1 MNRVLM
7 WLICLCGIFIL
18 TGGDAFAQYDQ
29 AKCPPKQKSWK
40 VRKSLIKFPE
50 LVEQQKEKER
60 TAKQVKTQKSIPEKE
75 EKTASV
81 KSGRKQLFSSDR
93 RRNARLQKVDNKN
106 VASTKCPK

>member
-1 MNRVLM
+1 MKLLLT
-7 WLICLCGIFIL
+7 WLICIGVLVVIS
-18 TGGDAFAQYDQ
+18 GGDLFAQYNQ

-60 TAKQVKTQKSIPEKE
+60 SAKQVKMQKPIPEKE
-75 EKTASV
+75 EKTARV

-93 RRNARLQKVDNKN
+93 RRNARLQKVDNRE
-106 VASTKCPK
+106 VASTKCPR